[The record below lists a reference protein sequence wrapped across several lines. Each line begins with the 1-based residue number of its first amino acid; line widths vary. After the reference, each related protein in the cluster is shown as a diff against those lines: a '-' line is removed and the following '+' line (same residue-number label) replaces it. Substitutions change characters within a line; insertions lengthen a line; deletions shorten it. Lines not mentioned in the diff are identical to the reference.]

1 REELTAMK
9 RQQTRVD
16 VLTERGTEAGSTTNS
31 EFRSSNAA
39 GQDSDTD
46 RRKRAKWGREKTTL
60 DLTNGDERKELQDVL
75 KMSGSRVGCMAD
87 VSVESREKGEVC
99 LKLQ

>member
-1 REELTAMK
+1 MK

-46 RRKRAKWGREKTTL
+46 RRKRAKWGREKTT
-60 DLTNGDERKELQDVL
+60 KELQDVL

>member
-1 REELTAMK
+1 M
-9 RQQTRVD
+9 
-16 VLTERGTEAGSTTNS
+16 LTERGSEACSITSS

-39 GQDSDTD
+39 GQDSDAD
-46 RRKRAKWGREKTTL
+46 RRKRAKWEREKPRGNL
-60 DLTNGDERKELQDVL
+60 GQQDEL